1 MSLVT
6 AINTLFNH
14 PGLRRFF
21 VRARAPLG
29 LLALLAALALIRP
42 SGWFWGGMAVSLAGA
57 AAQAWCFGCIMTSQ
71 ELAVNGPYRFVR
83 NPMYLARYV
92 LILGAVLMLDPT
104 RPWRWMAPVA
114 LTVVYLFFMHNR
126 VRREERKLA
135 PLFGAAYQRYL
146 LAVPRFVP
154 ARRPYP
160 EGRTRYWNPAAFRRN
175 HGARNLA
182 VVLTGHAF
190 AYLAVYHLLPRWTG
204 G

>member
-1 MSLVT
+1 ML
-6 AINTLFNH
+6 AILLIGLCRLLGRNLWLPRRIAQRLLPADKLRAGLNQGARWLQRLERVSRPH
-14 PGLRRFF
+14 RLSWLASPGPADI
-21 VRARAPLG
+21 VNN
-29 LLALLAALALIRP
+29 
-42 SGWFWGGMAVSLAGA
+42 GA
-57 AAQAWCFGCIMTSQ
+57 
-71 ELAVNGPYRFVR
+71 
-83 NPMYLARYV
+83 

-104 RPWRWMAPVA
+104 RPWRWMVPVA

-135 PLFGAAYQRYL
+135 PLFGADYQRYL

-154 ARRPYP
+154 ARRPFP

-182 VVLTGHAF
+182 AVLAGHAF
-190 AYLAVYHLLPRWTG
+190 AYFAVYHLLPRWMG